1 MAGSSPTATPHFYGS
16 TGAIHLNKPVVG
28 MAATPDGKGYW
39 LVASDGGIFT
49 YGDAKFYGST
59 GAIRFNQP
67 IVGMAA
73 TPDGKGYWLVASDG
87 GIFTYGDAA
96 FHGSTGAIHLN
107 KPVVGMATTPDGK
120 GYWLVASDGGIFT
133 FGDAAFHGS
142 LGISGQTAL
151 GMTVAPSSGDYTLVE
166 TNGTA
171 VAPTLTPIS
180 PVQTTTPPTA
190 SSGSGSTSSTTPV
203 ASTNGAIPT
212 APASLNA
219 PTKLVF
225 DDEFNEASLNTS
237 VWTPYWFT
245 NGNQTNQTTME
256 SSNVSLGANGLNLN
270 LTSSGTGGVVSTN
283 PDDKAPGHTG
293 FQIAPSAGHP
303 VYVEWQTN
311 LPASSN
317 GEIANWPAVWLTGQ
331 NWPIDGEIDVMEGLS
346 GFACWHFIFGST
358 PGVQSPV
365 ATAEARNNVFSTP
378 GTHTFGVLWTTDSL
392 TYVYDGQVVG
402 TYTSNVTDAPMF
414 LVMENSLAPSNRPTP
429 ALLPTTMTVRYA
441 RVFQD

>member
-1 MAGSSPTATPHFYGS
+1 M
-16 TGAIHLNKPVVG
+16 
-28 MAATPDGKGYW
+28 
-39 LVASDGGIFT
+39 
-49 YGDAKFYGST
+49 
-59 GAIRFNQP
+59 
-67 IVGMAA
+67 
-73 TPDGKGYWLVASDG
+73 
-87 GIFTYGDAA
+87 
-96 FHGSTGAIHLN
+96 
-107 KPVVGMATTPDGK
+107 
-120 GYWLVASDGGIFT
+120 
-133 FGDAAFHGS
+133 
-142 LGISGQTAL
+142 
-151 GMTVAPSSGDYTLVE
+151 
-166 TNGTA
+166 
-171 VAPTLTPIS
+171 
-180 PVQTTTPPTA
+180 
-190 SSGSGSTSSTTPV
+190 